1 MKLKLNELRQIIK
14 EEISNVLMEDEAVV
28 PPPEVQDAIR
38 KALQHDAGGRCG
50 QGQVHVRPIIE
61 NGKIVQ
67 YDVITSPQSWPGAL
81 ACVLQAVA
89 QVADEIASIGVQ
101 TGVGPNV
108 VDCTEDSTN
117 LELGRSLA
125 GKCKVVIG
133 NPAGKL
139 HGAPY

>member
-89 QVADEIASIGVQ
+89 QVADEIASIGV
-101 TGVGPNV
+101 
-108 VDCTEDSTN
+108 
-117 LELGRSLA
+117 
-125 GKCKVVIG
+125 
-133 NPAGKL
+133 
-139 HGAPY
+139 